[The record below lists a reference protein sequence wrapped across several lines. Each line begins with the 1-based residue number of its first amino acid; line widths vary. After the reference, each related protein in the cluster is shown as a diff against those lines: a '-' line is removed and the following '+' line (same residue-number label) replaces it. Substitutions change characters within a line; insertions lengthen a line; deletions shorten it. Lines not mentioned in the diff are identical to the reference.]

1 MNVKS
6 FFYRRTNICLS
17 RKIYETFQRWF
28 SMEFPYE
35 TVCFM
40 VTRYSVCDASLRPSV
55 TVVTELPVYLARVFL
70 FSAMLHRSRC
80 HRKWNPP
87 VARACKSVF
96 ASTRPTLFA
105 DASLWFAFY
114 GSFLAILSVYKLTR
128 LLNSMGNNYSAN
140 ESSYLRSFIKK
151 HCKGKCLFYRLEN

>member
-1 MNVKS
+1 MKRFEDHSQWNFLMKQS
-6 FFYRRTNICLS
+6 LFYGNSLFRLRCVSSPLCL
-17 RKIYETFQRWF
+17 
-28 SMEFPYE
+28 
-35 TVCFM
+35 
-40 VTRYSVCDASLRPSV
+40 A
-55 TVVTELPVYLARVFL
+55 VVTELPVYLARVFL
-70 FSAMLHRSRC
+70 FSAMLHRSRY
-80 HRKWNPP
+80 HRKWNSP

-105 DASLWFAFY
+105 AASLWFAFY

-151 HCKGKCLFYRLEN
+151 HCKGKCLFYRFEN